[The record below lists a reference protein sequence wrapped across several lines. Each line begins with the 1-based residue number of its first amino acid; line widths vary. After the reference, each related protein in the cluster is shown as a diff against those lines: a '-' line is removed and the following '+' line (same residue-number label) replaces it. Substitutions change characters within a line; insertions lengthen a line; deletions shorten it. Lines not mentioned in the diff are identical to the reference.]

1 MTEIGSEAIDESRT
15 AGPMLTA
22 PRDFGGVR
30 WVGACS
36 ELSADTRRSLFE
48 RTASHSDLGIRA
60 RTATIVAE
68 VRSNGDLALRTMAA
82 ELDGVSLTNL
92 EVPRARCMAALD
104 TLEPSLRSAMERAAE
119 NIRRVHEA
127 FRPTQQ
133 EVESEPGIVV
143 GRRPDPLSRVGVYA
157 PGGRAAYPSSVL
169 MGVIPARVAGVHE
182 VIVCSPPIRGT
193 GEPSSVVLAA
203 AALAGA
209 DRVFA
214 LGGAGAIA
222 AMAYGTATV
231 PRVDRIVGPGN
242 AYVAEAKLQV
252 SSVVAIDSP
261 AGPSELLV
269 LADAT
274 ADPVLIAREMM
285 AQAEHDPLA
294 AVVAVV
300 GSEGAARAVIAV
312 LAEGLRRQPRA
323 EIVASALEGQG
334 AVLWSDSMAEAV
346 QFANEYAAEHLL
358 LVVETPDEVLP
369 LLRNAGTVFVGKYA
383 SVAFGDYM
391 TGANH
396 VLPTGG
402 LARSYSGL
410 STLDFVR
417 WTTYQ
422 RVTRAAAS
430 RLAIDVGIFAD
441 AEGLG
446 GHALAARAWDEA
458 SA

>member
-1 MTEIGSEAIDESRT
+1 MRGSAHDGAFR
-15 AGPMLTA
+15 
-22 PRDFGGVR
+22 GVR
-30 WVGACS
+30 WIGACV
-36 ELSADTRRSLFE
+36 ELSTEDRRSLFE
-48 RTASHSDLGIRA
+48 RTSTANDAEIRS
-60 RTATIVAE
+60 RTAAIVAD
-68 VRSNGDLALRTMAA
+68 VRSNGDEALRRMAA
-82 ELDGVSLTNL
+82 DLDGVSLASL
-92 EVPRARCMAALD
+92 EVPLTECSAALG
-104 TLEPSLRSAMERAAE
+104 SLDPALRGAMERAAA

-127 FRPTQQ
+127 FRPVGQ
-133 EVESEPGIVV
+133 EVESEPGILI
-143 GRRPDPLSRVGVYA
+143 GRRPDPLGRVGVYA
-157 PGGRAAYPSSVL
+157 PGGRAVYPSSVL
-169 MGVIPARVAGVHE
+169 MGVIPARIAGVGE
-182 VIVCSPPIRGT
+182 VIVCSPPSRDT
-193 GEPSSVVLAA
+193 GRPANVVLAA
-203 AALAGA
+203 TALAGA

-222 AMAYGTATV
+222 AMAYGSASV

-252 SSVVAIDSP
+252 ASAVAIDSP

-269 LADAT
+269 LADDT
-274 ADPVLIAREMM
+274 ADAALIAREMM

-300 GSEGAARAVIAV
+300 GSKRAADAV
-312 LAEGLRRQPRA
+312 LSAIADAMPSQPRA
-323 EIVASALEGQG
+323 GIVAAALEGQG
-334 AVLWSDSMAEAV
+334 AVLWATSMEEAV
-346 QFANEYAAEHLL
+346 TFANAYAAEHLL
-358 LVVETPDEVLP
+358 LLVAASDEVLP
-369 LLRNAGTVFVGKYA
+369 RLRNAGTVFVGSFA

-422 RVTRAAAS
+422 RITQAAAS
-430 RLAIDVGIFAD
+430 RLAEDVGVFAT

-446 GHALAARAWDEA
+446 GHALAARWWCEGATV
-458 SA
+458 